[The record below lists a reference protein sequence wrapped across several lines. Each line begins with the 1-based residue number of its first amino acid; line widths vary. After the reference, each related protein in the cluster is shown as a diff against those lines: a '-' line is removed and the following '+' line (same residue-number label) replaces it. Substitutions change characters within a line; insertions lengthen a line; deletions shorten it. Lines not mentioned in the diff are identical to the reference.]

1 MSKQRIDENKLFE
14 YNNNHWTFESFR
26 SKIYQ
31 IKV

>member
-1 MSKQRIDENKLFE
+1 MSKQKIDENKLFE
-14 YNNNHWTFESFR
+14 YNNHWTFESFR